1 MLPALITLAVTL
13 LRLVGELQHWPAI
26 LFNPRG
32 GPAVIGI
39 VWLVPI
45 FGIAFAFQLAR
56 RGQAPARPLRVAGLA
71 LLAFALNS
79 AAVATAFA
87 LQLTIVGALSV
98 LAVSSWVA
106 VALAYRGWPE
116 LARILLAYAFA
127 ARVPVVLLML
137 AAIHGRWGTHY
148 DLAPP
153 DAPQVEAMAPLVK
166 WFWIGLLPQ
175 TTVWIYVTV
184 VGGLLFGSV
193 ALVIERRLASGRQR
207 P

>member
-1 MLPALITLAVTL
+1 MIVMPALITLAVTL
-13 LRLVGELQHWPAI
+13 LRLVGELQHWSPV
-26 LFNPRG
+26 LFNRAG
-32 GPAVIGI
+32 GVALVGI

-45 FGIAFAFQLAR
+45 FGIVFAFQLAA
-56 RGQAPARPLRVAGLA
+56 RGQAPARPLRTAGLA

-148 DLAPP
+148 DLPPP
-153 DAPQVEAMAPLVK
+153 DAPQVEAMAPLSK

-193 ALVIERRLASGRQR
+193 ALALERRFAQR